1 MESAF
6 IIGVFGTWAII
17 ALIKGID
24 WLSDGSSGSKESDY
38 DFFMRVAKENRER
51 DRKLLEEIK
60 KSKRW

>member
-6 IIGVFGTWAII
+6 IIGLFGTWAVI
-17 ALIKGID
+17 ALVKFVD
-24 WLSDGSSGSKESDY
+24 WLKDGSSVSKESDY

-51 DRKLLEEIK
+51 DRKLLEEIE